1 MNFSFSVQKH
11 RCSSDQFARMRDA
24 ATSFALWAEQAVHGD
39 CIRSG
44 DTITLGP
51 DGEVPI
57 EYQPIQNNGDSTS
70 SLGIGSA

>member
-24 ATSFALWAEQAVHGD
+24 ATSFALRAEAVHGD

-51 DGEVPI
+51 D
-57 EYQPIQNNGDSTS
+57 S
-70 SLGIGSA
+70 

>member
-24 ATSFALWAEQAVHGD
+24 ATSFALRAEQAVRGD

-51 DGEVPI
+51 D
-57 EYQPIQNNGDSTS
+57 S
-70 SLGIGSA
+70 